1 MFAAMFILILILIFL
16 LFVLYLLVLIGIKKT
31 SSFEIKSIDEIKKQN
46 LPDYF
51 DIDKITKTKE
61 EIFIEDENKIINIG
75 EANGVDV
82 INDNAIEY
90 PLIGNEKNKIIT
102 SGESIYYKNLLKD
115 ERWITLRNQKIKENS
130 YVCQNCFNIRQ
141 LLSINE
147 LKIILPNLS
156 DKLFNVVAN
165 TLDNI
170 QNYCFDES
178 YSIQITRMNF
188 IPKYHIFLSLDLIDY
203 DRYSDNLL
211 YLSISRV
218 PKIKFVI
225 NSDSVD
231 ELKYTNIQ
239 YIEDEKADNIDLF
252 YIKGNSTNGNLYLH
266 YQVLCM
272 NKYKYQIG
280 VLTKDEYAIAFP
292 INGIIKSEE
301 QLEVHHLKYSKTGNP
316 WDVSPENLIT
326 LCHSCHIEANKQPIS
341 IE

>member
-1 MFAAMFILILILIFL
+1 MFL
-16 LFVLYLLVLIGIKKT
+16 LLVLYLLVLIGIKKT
-31 SSFEIKSIDEIKKQN
+31 SFFEIKSIDEIKKQN

-51 DIDKITKTKE
+51 NIDEILKTKE

-75 EANGVDV
+75 EANCVDV

-90 PLIGNEKNKIIT
+90 SLICNEKNKIIT

-147 LKIILPNLS
+147 MMIILPNLS

-170 QNYCFDES
+170 QNYCFDDS
-178 YSIQITRMNF
+178 YSIQISNMNF
-188 IPKYHIFLSLDLIDY
+188 IPKYHILLCSLLIDY
-203 DRYSDNLL
+203 NKCSNILL
-211 YLSISRV
+211 YLSKSDAPQKISGL
-218 PKIKFVI
+218 KFII
-225 NSDSVD
+225 NSKESIN

-239 YIEDEKADNIDLF
+239 YIEDKKTDNIDLF
-252 YIKGNSTNGNLYLH
+252 YIKGNSTNGNLYIH
-266 YQVLCM
+266 YNVLCM
-272 NKYKYQIG
+272 NGYKYQIG
-280 VLTKDEYAIAFP
+280 VLTKDEYAIAFS

>member
-1 MFAAMFILILILIFL
+1 MFILILILILIFL

-292 INGIIKSEE
+292 INGIIKSKE

>member
-1 MFAAMFILILILIFL
+1 MFILILILIFL